1 MANKYNGAEDNRA
14 KLKKASTEEEL
25 NDLLIQLDKEWN
37 ETKEKYEPTP
47 VEELFPV
54 EHGYTYKEYK
64 PESDESIATRVEN
77 ELRSVSESKKQQLRA
92 AAQGEERKEE
102 SRRDEAEAENESQKK
117 SIAKARKE
125 EYDDIENAAVAQGI
139 GRSSIKSDLEGE
151 ADRSAIAASEASD
164 SELALKEAEIDANI
178 AALREKLDAALQAE
192 DADAAAD
199 IAERTA
205 DLIAERDK
213 EADRVTEYNNKVK
226 QDIDNYYKT
235 RQRLLR
241 QEIADYND
249 RAAAQAEYERKYG
262 YTGEKQENYTK
273 RLDLALDFYSGFD
286 PDVAIEMIENNGYL
300 RSYLGRYYQR
310 LVGAIYS
317 AAYGG

>member
-25 NDLLIQLDKEWN
+25 NELLIQLDKEWN
-37 ETKEKYEPTP
+37 ETKEKYEPMS

-77 ELRSVSESKKQQLRA
+77 ELRPVSESKKQQLRA

-139 GRSSIKSDLEGE
+139 GRSSIKSGLEGE
-151 ADRSAIAASEASD
+151 TDRSAIAAYEASD
-164 SELALKEAEIDANI
+164 SELALKEAEIDANQRSGDR
-178 AALREKLDAALQAE
+178 REYRRFA
-192 DADAAAD
+192 
-199 IAERTA
+199 R
-205 DLIAERDK
+205 
-213 EADRVTEYNNKVK
+213 
-226 QDIDNYYKT
+226 KT
-235 RQRLLR
+235 RRGAPSRGRRRSRRYRRAHRRPHCRARQRVESR
-241 QEIADYND
+241 H
-249 RAAAQAEYERKYG
+249 R
-262 YTGEKQENYTK
+262 
-273 RLDLALDFYSGFD
+273 
-286 PDVAIEMIENNGYL
+286 V
-300 RSYLGRYYQR
+300 
-310 LVGAIYS
+310 
-317 AAYGG
+317 